1 MSTRL
6 AMAGKNNVYT
16 AGQNFNGIKSGNIG
30 TYSMLQLASYRQPD
44 L

>member
-16 AGQNFNGIKSGNIG
+16 AGQNFNGTKIRQHQNIFN
-30 TYSMLQLASYRQPD
+30 ASVS
-44 L
+44 